1 MYLRNT
7 FALVVLGLLALGCGL
22 MGGGQGIAV
31 ETDGKSAT
39 VEPKSTAVIVDTVGD
54 TSSGKAMVSHTFVI
68 ANYDLGDKVSKMS
81 LQGSAKEEG
90 KMRVEFTIIGAKG
103 TDEKTPVKQGEYPS
117 RVGNTGSP
125 ENTANGGRFSYAGE
139 KREESKGTSL
149 ADMKAGKIKID
160 SVSGDTITGEVDLT
174 DGTTSI
180 KGKFSVKAK

>member
-1 MYLRNT
+1 MKSGRLS
-7 FALVVLGLLALGCGL
+7 LVLLFGLFVVGCGL

-31 ETDGKSAT
+31 QYDGKSAT

-54 TSSGKAMVSHTFVI
+54 MVSHTFVI

-81 LQGSAKEEG
+81 LQGSAKEAG
-90 KMRVEFTIIGAKG
+90 KMRVQFTIIGAKG
-103 TDEKTPVKQGEYPS
+103 TDEKTPVKPGEYPS
-117 RVGNTGSP
+117 RVGNTGSA

-160 SVSGDTITGEVDLT
+160 SVDGGTITGEVDLT
-174 DGTTSI
+174 DGKTSI